1 MSTHSHQIPEE
12 KRLQQKKKII
22 QILRTVPYERG
33 FHFYTSHGN
42 YAGETAT
49 SLDGFAKK
57 IQVIPAASVSYHLK
71 RGDFAKWLEDTLG
84 DKELAQRINLMELSE
99 QMEENRKEL
108 LAIIQTR
115 ISALRLELPHQLR
128 HIHS

>member
-12 KRLQQKKKII
+12 KRLQQKWKIM
-22 QILRTVPYERG
+22 QILRTVPHERG

-42 YAGETAT
+42 YTGETAT
-49 SLDGFAKK
+49 SLDAFEKK
-57 IQVIPAASVSYHLK
+57 IQVVPAASVSYHLK
-71 RGDFAKWLEDTLG
+71 RGDFAKWLEGTLG
-84 DKELAQRINLMELSE
+84 DKELAQRINLIELSE
-99 QMEENRKEL
+99 QTEENRKEL

-115 ISALRLELPHQLR
+115 LSALRLELPHQLR

>member
-1 MSTHSHQIPEE
+1 MSTHSHQMPEE
-12 KRLQQKKKII
+12 KRLQQKRKII

-42 YAGETAT
+42 YTGETAT
-49 SLDGFAKK
+49 SLDAFAKK
-57 IQVIPAASVSYHLK
+57 IQAVPAASVSYHLK
-71 RGDFAKWLEDTLG
+71 RGDFAKWIEDTLG
-84 DKELAQRINLMELSE
+84 DKELTQRINLIELSE

-108 LAIIQTR
+108 LSIIQTR
-115 ISALRLELPHQLR
+115 ISALKLELPHQLR